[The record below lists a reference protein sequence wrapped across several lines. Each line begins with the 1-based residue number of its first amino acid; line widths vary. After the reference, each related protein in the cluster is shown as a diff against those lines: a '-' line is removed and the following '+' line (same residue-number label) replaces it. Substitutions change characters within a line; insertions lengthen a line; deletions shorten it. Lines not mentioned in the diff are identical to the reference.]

1 MSKAVPKRGA
11 PASKASTIKRSIT
24 IEASVDE
31 RAHELVGERGFSAL
45 VNQALAN
52 EVQRRRTQEL
62 LRELDSEYGPLTE
75 EDLREGRLAWQ
86 RLSE

>member
-1 MSKAVPKRGA
+1 MSKATSKRA
-11 PASKASTIKRSIT
+11 AHLSKASTIKRSIT

-45 VNQALAN
+45 VNQALTN

-62 LRELDSEYGPLTE
+62 LRELDAEYGPLTE